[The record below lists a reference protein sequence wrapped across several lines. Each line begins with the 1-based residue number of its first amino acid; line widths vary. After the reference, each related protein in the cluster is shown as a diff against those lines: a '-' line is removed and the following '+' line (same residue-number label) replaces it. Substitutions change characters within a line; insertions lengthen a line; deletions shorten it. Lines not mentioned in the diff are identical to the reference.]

1 MKNSAVQPYLFFSG
15 RCDEAIEFY
24 QKTLGA
30 ELTFLMRYRESP
42 DPAPPGMLPPGFE
55 DKVMHASLSIGTST
69 VMVSDGCETTTNFA
83 GFRLALVLSEPADVE
98 RIFAILAD
106 GGQVM
111 MPPTKTFWSKC
122 FAMVTDKFGLGWML
136 NVPAE

>member
-1 MKNSAVQPYLFFSG
+1 MKNSTVQPYLFFSG

-24 QKTLGA
+24 QKNLGA

-55 DKVMHASLSIGTST
+55 DKVMHASLTIGTST

-83 GFRLALVLSEPADVE
+83 GFRLALILSEPSDVE